1 MTQRW
6 QSALVTELRKCGE
19 KLPASLRDRIIAE
32 GENLV
37 PALVDVLI
45 DEDESDDGWG
55 SIHAVELLA
64 DLKASVAIAP
74 MLRVLGETEWDH
86 IIHDRIGLAQ
96 HRGDAAAAAIPRV
109 VNETTAPLAR
119 AALLPAYAERGRARA
134 SAPRMSKSGYGLP
147 SRELEVLQLEQAVAR
162 RWCFGHP

>member
-1 MTQRW
+1 MVAATVVDEASLLEKLRRIE
-6 QSALVTELRKCGE
+6 ALFAGATTEGE
-19 KLPASLRDRIIAE
+19 KIAAAE
-32 GENLV
+32 
-37 PALVDVLI
+37 ARRRM
-45 DEDESDDGWG
+45 
-55 SIHAVELLA
+55 
-64 DLKASVAIAP
+64 AIAP